1 MTRSSGWQGLF
12 GFRVGF
18 RGGKMNP
25 LHKDLA
31 GCSMGEDPLPI
42 FLVKPIYSQNHSIC
56 PVKPLGTIVFR
67 AKRTRYGDK
76 LWKRSWTCGAV
87 NNWVG
92 QHSSR
97 DGDLGIVP
105 NYFFHF
111 GRNPIFNLV
120 YWNIGWILVDVETSR
135 PNFCSMGTGFLSH
148 SYVWSNDLAM
158 PLLGYLWC
166 YHWEN
171 LSIALLAFFL
181 GSHRGGFDSCY
192 PGSPDGKNAP
202 SSNPNFFPT
211 ILWPHGAICWFR
223 GQVHP
228 STKTGLSKN
237 KINSIPSQ

>member
-1 MTRSSGWQGLF
+1 
-12 GFRVGF
+12 
-18 RGGKMNP
+18 
-25 LHKDLA
+25 
-31 GCSMGEDPLPI
+31 
-42 FLVKPIYSQNHSIC
+42 
-56 PVKPLGTIVFR
+56 
-67 AKRTRYGDK
+67 
-76 LWKRSWTCGAV
+76 
-87 NNWVG
+87 
-92 QHSSR
+92 
-97 DGDLGIVP
+97 
-105 NYFFHF
+105 
-111 GRNPIFNLV
+111 
-120 YWNIGWILVDVETSR
+120 LVDIETSR

-202 SSNPNFFPT
+202 SSNPHFFPT

-237 KINSIPSQ
+237 KIFHSIPI